1 MKCHGAPIQ
10 NKRAVGVF
18 SYDIFALLSWF
29 IVYKCFFLFFS
40 VGRCVGS
47 AATVAGLEFLELHW
61 SREPRSRSNRWSLRS
76 LSWNLCR
83 FCNDSKF
90 ENFFLFCCVGGVSG
104 TPPALL
110 DLRFNYA
117 TLLLSWFA
125 WYSAS
130 RRCLCRAGKATNLA
144 LLCGMDVYVSKMI
157 SLNTKI
163 WLRKCAVFRKAHSHV
178 HLGCFLLRWSL
189 NSYIFLIS
197 QRT

>member
-1 MKCHGAPIQ
+1 MCWISRHSSRTWIFGAPLKSRTAIQVKPVLALLVEIFVVFAMIQ
-10 NKRAVGVF
+10 NLK
-18 SYDIFALLSWF
+18 IL
-29 IVYKCFFLFFS
+29 
-40 VGRCVGS
+40 
-47 AATVAGLEFLELHW
+47 
-61 SREPRSRSNRWSLRS
+61 
-76 LSWNLCR
+76 
-83 FCNDSKF
+83 
-90 ENFFLFCCVGGVSG
+90 FLFCCVGGVSG

-117 TLLLSWFA
+117 TLSLSWFA

-130 RRCLCRAGKATNLA
+130 RRCLCRAGKAINLA
-144 LLCGMDVYVSKMI
+144 LLCGMDVYVSKVI

-197 QRT
+197 QRI